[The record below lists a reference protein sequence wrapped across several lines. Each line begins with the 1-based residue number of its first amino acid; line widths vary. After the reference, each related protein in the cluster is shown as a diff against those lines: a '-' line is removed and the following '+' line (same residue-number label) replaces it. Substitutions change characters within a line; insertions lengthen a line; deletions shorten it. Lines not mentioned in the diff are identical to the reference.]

1 MIVAVGFTTFV
12 PPAADTGKLVV
23 SMLSVITTALE
34 FVATTV
40 NVLDCPAMTEVGFAL
55 IVTVGA
61 ANGVTV
67 TTACAVA
74 VSVPEPCT
82 VMV

>member
-1 MIVAVGFTTFV
+1 
-12 PPAADTGKLVV
+12 LV
-23 SMLSVITTALE
+23 E

-40 NVLDCPAMTEVGFAL
+40 NVLGCPALVEVGFAL

-61 ANGVTV
+61 PKGVTV
-67 TTACAVA
+67 TVACAVA
-74 VSVPEPCT
+74 VWVWVPLT